1 MQYIVDDDRKYV
13 NSQTKNCMTNDTNCY
28 ILISIGFKLYR
39 FRKYTLHF
47 IHKNILEK
55 KEDVQTKT
63 NNYAIYIK

>member
-1 MQYIVDDDRKYV
+1 LD
-13 NSQTKNCMTNDTNCY
+13 
-28 ILISIGFKLYR
+28 
-39 FRKYTLHF
+39 F